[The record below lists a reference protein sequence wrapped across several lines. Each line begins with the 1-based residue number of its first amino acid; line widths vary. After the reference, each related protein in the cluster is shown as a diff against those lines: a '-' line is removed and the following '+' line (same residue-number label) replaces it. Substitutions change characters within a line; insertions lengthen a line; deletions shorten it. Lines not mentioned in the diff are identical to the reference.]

1 MVKAIKFFFVFL
13 IALSVSLAGC
23 ANEQVSGEGF
33 ILEVNDNSILVAQ
46 DISLERYNELKG
58 VSSEALIDQGGL
70 KLIRLI
76 YEKSG
81 EFQRGD
87 LVKYWIEGGVKESY
101 PEQAKAKK
109 VERK

>member
-1 MVKAIKFFFVFL
+1 MKAVKFFFVFFIL
-13 IALSVSLAGC
+13 LSGSLVGC
-23 ANEQVSGEGF
+23 AKEQVSGEGF
-33 ILEVNDNSILVAQ
+33 ILEVNGNSLLVAQ
-46 DISLERYNELKG
+46 NISLEKYKELKD

-70 KLIRLI
+70 KLIWLT

-87 LVKYWIEGGVKESY
+87 HVLFWIEGGVKESY

-109 VERK
+109 VEHK